1 MNFSIIDEDLAFEID
16 DFETVEEQ
24 KSMTHENIPR
34 KHLTGQN
41 LTSKPYNKLND
52 LMAFL
57 ADAFN
62 YKPGY
67 SEITMME
74 EIQTEFQKNYVK
86 TKVLSR
92 QYQFSYTFGEEQ
104 CIK

>member
-1 MNFSIIDEDLAFEID
+1 MAFEID

-24 KSMTHENIPR
+24 KSIEHENIPR
-34 KHLTGQN
+34 KYLTGQN
-41 LTSKPYNKLND
+41 LTAKPYSKLND

-57 ADAFN
+57 ADVFN

-67 SEITMME
+67 SERTMME
-74 EIQTEFQKNYVK
+74 EIQTEFQKNHMK

-92 QYQFSYTFGEEQ
+92 Q
-104 CIK
+104 